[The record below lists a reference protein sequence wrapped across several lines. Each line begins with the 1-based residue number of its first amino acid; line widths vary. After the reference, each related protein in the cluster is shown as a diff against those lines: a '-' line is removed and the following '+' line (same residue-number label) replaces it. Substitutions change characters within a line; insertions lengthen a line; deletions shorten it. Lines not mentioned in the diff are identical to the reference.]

1 MLRLDCC
8 LFALYLAVT
17 RIVVYVASEELSVS
31 PIAQA
36 LRVGESGIFECSTEN
51 SSHASYL
58 QWILNDDTV
67 LLNGNQSADGRFANE
82 NGILTMSNLTVQHS
96 GEYQCFDPET
106 NSNVTSH
113 LKVYIMPS
121 YVLEGSI
128 VIAVNGVLL
137 ILFIYSVI
145 KTYREQ
151 NRKDRMHAF

>member
-1 MLRLDCC
+1 MWKLFNEITGNSYSVYPRPLLTDLINAPLRL
-8 LFALYLAVT
+8 
-17 RIVVYVASEELSVS
+17 LSVCS
-31 PIAQA
+31 LLGS

-113 LKVYIMPS
+113 LKSIFLLACVVTITSRRSYSYI
-121 YVLEGSI
+121 
-128 VIAVNGVLL
+128 
-137 ILFIYSVI
+137 
-145 KTYREQ
+145 T
-151 NRKDRMHAF
+151 